1 MTKYIGRE
9 KDTEQINRLLLSEQA
24 EFIAV
29 YGRRRVGKTY
39 LIDNMLQDKYA
50 FSMTGIMDGNFTE
63 QMHAFTDAMDNYG
76 FAVDVI
82 PSNWLDAFALLRKAL
97 AQKLADDTPCII
109 FIDELPCFDTPKAG
123 FVKALGYF
131 WNSWA
136 SKNDKI
142 KMIVCGSATSWMID
156 HVINSKGSLHDRVT
170 CEIHLHPFCL
180 HEVELYLESRQFNWT
195 RMMTLQTYMAF
206 GGIPFYLSLLNR
218 EESLAQNIDR
228 LFFKADG
235 PLRMEY
241 RRLFKTL
248 FNKPE
253 PYMQIVEALA
263 QTKSGMTRKQIAEH
277 LQIDSNGHLGDMLS
291 DLIQCDF
298 VRLYNIRD
306 KKVSS
311 RSGIYQLVDFF
322 VLFHHQFN
330 GKTSE
335 HFWTENLNSPLINTW
350 SGLAFERIC
359 LSHIPQ
365 ILKSLRI
372 DAIST
377 EYYSW
382 RCAAEKCETESLDL
396 RGAQIDLI
404 IERADRI
411 INLCEIKFSE
421 SEHLLTKD
429 EDMKMRNRINQFK
442 LQTRTRCAIWPTF
455 ITTFGLAKGMYA
467 NSIPAQLTMDDLFK
481 SLL

>member
-1 MTKYIGRE
+1 MASYIGRE
-9 KDTEQINRLLLSEQA
+9 KETDQINKLIQSGQA
-24 EFIAV
+24 EFIAI

-39 LIDNMLQDKYA
+39 LIDKMLQDNYA
-50 FSMTGIMDGNFTE
+50 FSMTGVMDGNYAE
-63 QMHAFTDAMDNYG
+63 QMHAFTDAMDSYG
-76 FAVDVI
+76 YAIDAT
-82 PSNWLDAFALLRKAL
+82 PSNWLEAFSMLRKAL
-97 AQKLADDTPCII
+97 SDKLTADAPCIL

-136 SKNDKI
+136 SKHDQI

-156 HVINSKGSLHDRVT
+156 HVINSKGSLHNRVT
-170 CEIHLHPFCL
+170 CEIHLHPFSL
-180 HEVELYLESRQFNWT
+180 HEVEAYLESRQFNWT
-195 RMMTLQTYMAF
+195 RMMVLQTYMTL

-218 EESLAQNIDR
+218 EESLAQNLDR

-253 PYMQIVEALA
+253 PYIQIIEALV
-263 QTKSGMTRKQIAEH
+263 QTKSGMTRKQLAEH
-277 LQIDSNGHLGDMLS
+277 LHIDNNGHLGDMLS
-291 DLIQCDF
+291 DLVQCDF
-298 VRLYNIRD
+298 VRFYNTRD
-306 KKVSS
+306 KKVSA
-311 RSGIYQLVDFF
+311 RCGIYQLVDFY
-322 VLFHHQFN
+322 VLFYHSFHEKSN
-330 GKTSE
+330 E
-335 HFWTENLNSPLINTW
+335 HYWTENLNTPAINTW
-350 SGLAFERIC
+350 SGLAFERVC

-382 RCAAEKCETESLDL
+382 RSTTQPSETDDAEL
-396 RGAQIDLI
+396 RGAQIDLV
-404 IERADRI
+404 IERADRV

-421 SEHLLTKD
+421 SEYLLTKE
-429 EDMKMRNRINQFK
+429 EDLKIRNRTNLFR
-442 LQTRTRCAIWPTF
+442 LQTGTRCAIWPTF
-455 ITTFGLAKGMYA
+455 ITTFGLTKGMYA
-467 NSIPAQLTMDDLFK
+467 NSFPAQITMDGLF
-481 SLL
+481 S